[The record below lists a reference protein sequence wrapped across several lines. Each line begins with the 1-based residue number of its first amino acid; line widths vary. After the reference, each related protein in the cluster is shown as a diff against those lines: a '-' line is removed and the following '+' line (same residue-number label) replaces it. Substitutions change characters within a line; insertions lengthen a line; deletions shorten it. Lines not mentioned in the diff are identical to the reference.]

1 MTPKDTSRLC
11 LKGVQQRRRVNVI
24 VIRIPMQIP
33 LKYIIRSSTSR
44 RLTTVITML
53 GVALVVFVFSAVL
66 MMANGVQKTLRS
78 TGSDDNMIVVRK
90 AAMSEI
96 MSIIDREAAGIIVNL
111 PQVARFADGRPM
123 SSKEVVVIINLNKL
137 GAEGISNVTVRGV
150 EEPAFQL
157 RPQVRIVRGRM
168 FNWGA
173 REVIAGAGITNR
185 FAGAQI
191 GEKVKFGG
199 DVWTV
204 VGIFDS
210 EGSGFDSELW
220 GDLNQIADAFKRTS
234 LSTVTVRLKDPN
246 EFSTVVAAFEA
257 DNRLQYFAPKREK
270 QFFEEQS
277 EMMATFIRILGIFIT
292 VIFSAGAMIG
302 AMITMYGAVA
312 NRTVEIGTLR
322 ALGFF
327 RRSILLAFLVESLFL
342 SLVGGLVGLGI
353 ASLLQFFT
361 ISTLNFGSFSELAF
375 SFALSP
381 SIIATSLGFSLLMG
395 LIGGFLPAVG
405 AARLN
410 IIQAL
415 RAV

>member
-1 MTPKDTSRLC
+1 
-11 LKGVQQRRRVNVI
+11 
-24 VIRIPMQIP
+24 MQLP
-33 LKYIIRSSTSR
+33 LKYIVRSSASR
-44 RLTTVITML
+44 RLTTAITMI

-78 TGSDDNMIVVRK
+78 TGSDDNVIVVRK

-96 MSIIDREAAGIIVNL
+96 MSIIDREAAGIAVNL
-111 PQVARFADGRPM
+111 PQVARYADGRPM

-137 GAEGISNVTVRGV
+137 GSDGISNVTVRGV
-150 EEPAFQL
+150 EEAAFQL
-157 RPQVRIVRGRM
+157 RPQVRIVQGRM
-168 FNWGA
+168 FHWGA

-199 DVWTV
+199 DLWTV

-210 EGSGFDSELW
+210 DGSGFDSELW
-220 GDLNQIADAFKRTS
+220 GDLNQIADAFKRNS
-234 LSTVTVRLKDPN
+234 LSTVTVRLKNPDD
-246 EFSTVVAAFEA
+246 FSDVTSAFEA
-257 DNRLQYFAPKREK
+257 DNRLQYFTPKREK
-270 QFFEEQS
+270 KFFEEQS

-292 VIFSAGAMIG
+292 IIFSTGAMIG

-327 RRSILLAFLVESLFL
+327 RRSILLAFLIESLFL
-342 SLVGGLVGLGI
+342 SLGGGLLGLGI

-381 SIIATSLGFSLLMG
+381 QIVAISLGFSLLMG
-395 LIGGFLPAVG
+395 LVGGFLPAVH

>member
-1 MTPKDTSRLC
+1 M
-11 LKGVQQRRRVNVI
+11 
-24 VIRIPMQIP
+24 MQIP
-33 LKYIIRSSTSR
+33 LKYILRSSVSR
-44 RLTTVITML
+44 RLTTVITIL

-78 TGSDDNMIVVRK
+78 TGSDDNLIVVRK
-90 AAMSEI
+90 AALSEI
-96 MSIIDREAAGIIVNL
+96 MSIIDREAAGIMVNL
-111 PQVARFADGRPM
+111 PQVMRFPDGTPM

-137 GAEGISNVTVRGV
+137 GSAGISNVTVRGV
-150 EEPAFQL
+150 EEAAFQL
-157 RPQVRIVRGRM
+157 RPQVRIVEGRT
-168 FNWGA
+168 FRWGS
-173 REVIAGAGITNR
+173 REVIAGAGITHR

-199 DVWTV
+199 DFWTV
-204 VGIFDS
+204 VGTFDS

-220 GDLNQIADAFKRTS
+220 GDLDQIADAFKRSS
-234 LSTVTVRLKDPN
+234 LSTVTLRLKNPDD
-246 EFSTVVAAFEA
+246 FSEVASAFES
-257 DNRLQYFAPKREK
+257 DNRLQYFVPKREK
-270 QFFEEQS
+270 RFFEEQS
-277 EMMATFIRILGIFIT
+277 EMMAKFIRILGIFIT
-292 VIFSAGAMIG
+292 VIFSTGATIG

-327 RRSILLAFLVESLFL
+327 RRSILMAFLIESLVI
-342 SLVGGLVGLGI
+342 SLGGGLLGLGI

-375 SFALSP
+375 SFAISP
-381 SIIATSLGFSLLMG
+381 GIVAISLGFSLLMG
-395 LIGGFLPAVG
+395 LIGGFLPAIG

-410 IIQAL
+410 IVQAL

>member
-1 MTPKDTSRLC
+1 
-11 LKGVQQRRRVNVI
+11 
-24 VIRIPMQIP
+24 MQIP
-33 LKYIIRSSTSR
+33 LKYIIRSSISR

-53 GVALVVFVFSAVL
+53 GIALVVFVFSAVL

-96 MSIIDREAAGIIVNL
+96 MSILDREAAAIMVNL
-111 PQVARFADGRPM
+111 PHVARFADGRPM

-157 RPQVRIVRGRM
+157 RPQVRIVQGRM

-173 REVIAGAGITNR
+173 REVVAGAGITNR

-220 GDLNQIADAFKRTS
+220 GDLNQIADAFKRNS
-234 LSTVTVRLKDPN
+234 LSTVTMRLKDPN

-257 DNRLQYFAPKREK
+257 DNRLQYFAPKLEK
-270 QFFEEQS
+270 KFFEEQS

-327 RRSILLAFLVESLFL
+327 RRSILLAFLIESLFL
-342 SLVGGLVGLGI
+342 SFVGGLVGLGI

>member
-1 MTPKDTSRLC
+1 
-11 LKGVQQRRRVNVI
+11 
-24 VIRIPMQIP
+24 MQIP
-33 LKYIIRSSTSR
+33 LKYIVRSSTSR
-44 RLTTVITML
+44 RLTTVITIL
-53 GVALVVFVFSAVL
+53 GIALVVFVFSAVL

-96 MSIIDREAAGIIVNL
+96 MSILDREAAGIMVNL
-111 PQVARFADGRPM
+111 PHVARFADGRPM

-157 RPQVRIVRGRM
+157 RPQVRIVQGRM

-185 FAGAQI
+185 FVGAQI

-234 LSTVTVRLKDPN
+234 LSTVTLRLKDPN
-246 EFSTVVAAFEA
+246 EFSTVVSTFEA

-270 QFFEEQS
+270 KFFEEQS

-292 VIFSAGAMIG
+292 IIFSTGAMIG

-327 RRSILLAFLVESLFL
+327 RRSILLAFLIESLFL
-342 SLVGGLVGLGI
+342 SFVGGLVGLGI
-353 ASLLQFFT
+353 ASLLQFVS

-381 SIIATSLGFSLLMG
+381 SIIAVSLGFSLLMG

-405 AARLN
+405 AAQLN

>member
-1 MTPKDTSRLC
+1 
-11 LKGVQQRRRVNVI
+11 
-24 VIRIPMQIP
+24 MQIP
-33 LKYIIRSSTSR
+33 LKYVLRSSVAR

-53 GVALVVFVFSAVL
+53 GIALVVFVFTAVL

-96 MSIIDREAAGIIVNL
+96 MSILDREAAGIVVSMT
-111 PQVARFADGRPM
+111 QVARFADGRPI
-123 SSKEVVVIINLNKL
+123 SSKEVVSIINLNKL
-137 GAEGISNVTVRGV
+137 GAEGISNVSVRGV
-150 EEPAFQL
+150 EEAAFQL
-157 RPQVRIVRGRM
+157 RPQVKVVQGRM
-168 FNWGA
+168 FRWGA

-185 FAGAQI
+185 FVGTQI

-199 DVWTV
+199 DIWTV

-220 GDLNQIADAFKRTS
+220 GDLNQIAGAFKRS
-234 LSTVTVRLKDPN
+234 SFSTVTARLKNPDD
-246 EFSTVVAAFEA
+246 FAAVLAAFEG

-270 QFFEEQS
+270 KFFEEQS

-292 VIFSAGAMIG
+292 VIFSTGAMIG
-302 AMITMYGAVA
+302 AMITMYGSVA
-312 NRTVEIGTLR
+312 NRTVEIGTMR
-322 ALGFF
+322 ALGFY
-327 RRSILLAFLVESLFL
+327 RRSIMLAFLIESIVL
-342 SLVGGLVGLGI
+342 SVGGGAVGVGL
-353 ASLLQFFT
+353 ASILQFFT
-361 ISTLNFGSFSELAF
+361 ISTLNLGSFSELAF

-381 SIIATSLGFSLLMG
+381 QIIAQSLGFSLLMG
-395 LIGGFLPAVG
+395 LLGGFLPSVR

>member
-1 MTPKDTSRLC
+1 
-11 LKGVQQRRRVNVI
+11 
-24 VIRIPMQIP
+24 MQLP
-33 LKYIIRSSTSR
+33 LKYIVRSSVAR

-53 GVALVVFVFSAVL
+53 GVGLVVFVFTAVL
-66 MMANGVQKTLRS
+66 MMANGVQETLRS
-78 TGSDDNMIVVRK
+78 TGSDDNLLVARK

-96 MSIIDREAAGIIVNL
+96 MSIMDREAAGIIVNL
-111 PQVARFADGRPM
+111 PQVARSADGAPM

-137 GAEGISNVTVRGV
+137 GADGISNVTVRGV

-157 RPQVRIVRGRM
+157 RPQVRIVEGRM
-168 FNWGA
+168 FRWGA
-173 REVIAGAGITNR
+173 REVIAGSGITNR

-199 DVWTV
+199 DLWSV
-204 VGIFDS
+204 VGLFDAD
-210 EGSGFDSELW
+210 GSGFDSELW
-220 GDLNQIADAFKRTS
+220 GDLNQIADAFRRS
-234 LSTVTVRLKDPN
+234 SFSTVTVRLKDPADL
-246 EFSTVVAAFEA
+246 SGVLTAFES
-257 DNRLQYFAPKREK
+257 DNRLQYFVAKREK
-270 QFFEEQS
+270 KFFEEQS
-277 EMMATFIRILGIFIT
+277 EMMAKFIRILGIFIT
-292 VIFSAGAMIG
+292 VIFSTGAIIG
-302 AMITMYGAVA
+302 AMITMFGAVA

-327 RRSILLAFLVESLFL
+327 RRSILQAFLLEALVL
-342 SLVGGLVGLGI
+342 SLGGGLMGLGL

-381 SIIATSLGFSLLMG
+381 SIVLSSLGFSLLMG
-395 LIGGFLPAVG
+395 FVGGFLPAVR

-410 IIQAL
+410 IVLAL

>member
-1 MTPKDTSRLC
+1 
-11 LKGVQQRRRVNVI
+11 
-24 VIRIPMQIP
+24 MQIP
-33 LKYIIRSSTSR
+33 LKYVIRSSVSR

-53 GVALVVFVFSAVL
+53 GIALVVFVFSAVL

-96 MSIIDREAAGIIVNL
+96 MSILDREAAGIVINL
-111 PQVARFADGRPM
+111 PQVARDAEGKPI
-123 SSKEVVVIINLNKL
+123 SSKEVVVIINLSKL
-137 GAEGISNVTVRGV
+137 GADGISNVTVRGV
-150 EEPAFQL
+150 EEAAFEL
-157 RPQVRIVRGRM
+157 RPQVRVVQGRM

-185 FAGAQI
+185 FVGAQI

-220 GDLNQIADAFKRTS
+220 GDLNQIADAFKRSS
-234 LSTVTVRLKDPN
+234 LSTVTLRLKDPGD
-246 EFSTVVAAFEA
+246 FASVLAAFEA
-257 DNRLQYFAPKREK
+257 DNRLQYFVAKREK
-270 QFFEEQS
+270 KFFEEQS

-292 VIFSAGAMIG
+292 VIFSTGAMIG

-327 RRSILLAFLVESLFL
+327 RRSIMLAFLIESLFL
-342 SLVGGLVGLGI
+342 SFVGGLVGLGI
-353 ASLLQFFT
+353 ASLLQFVT

-381 SIIATSLGFSLLMG
+381 SIAAMSLGFSLLMG

-415 RAV
+415 RTV

>member
-1 MTPKDTSRLC
+1 
-11 LKGVQQRRRVNVI
+11 
-24 VIRIPMQIP
+24 MQIP
-33 LKYIIRSSTSR
+33 LKYILRSSTSR

-53 GVALVVFVFSAVL
+53 GIALVVFVFTAVL

-96 MSIIDREAAGIIVNL
+96 MSILDREAASIVVNL

-123 SSKEVVVIINLNKL
+123 SSKEVVVIINLDKL
-137 GAEGISNVTVRGV
+137 GADGISNVTVRGV
-150 EEPAFQL
+150 EEAAFQL
-157 RPQVRIVRGRM
+157 RPQVRIVEGRM
-168 FNWGA
+168 FRWGA
-173 REVIAGAGITNR
+173 REVIAGAGITDR
-185 FAGAQI
+185 FVGAQI
-191 GEKVKFGG
+191 GETVKFGG

-210 EGSGFDSELW
+210 DGSGFDSELW
-220 GDLNQIADAFKRTS
+220 GDLNQIADAFKRSS
-234 LSTVTVRLKDPN
+234 LSTVTARLKNPN
-246 EFSTVVAAFEA
+246 DFSEVTSAFES
-257 DNRLQYFAPKREK
+257 DNRLQYFTAKREK
-270 QFFEEQS
+270 KFFEEQS

-292 VIFSAGAMIG
+292 VIFSTGATIG
-302 AMITMYGAVA
+302 AMITMYGSVA
-312 NRTVEIGTLR
+312 NRTVEIGTMR
-322 ALGFF
+322 ALGFY
-327 RRSILLAFLVESLFL
+327 RRSILLAFLIESIVL
-342 SLVGGLVGLGI
+342 SLGGGAVGLAL

-381 SIIATSLGFSLLMG
+381 RIATQSLGFSLLMG
-395 LIGGFLPAVG
+395 LLGGFLPSVR
-405 AARLN
+405 AARLD

>member
-1 MTPKDTSRLC
+1 
-11 LKGVQQRRRVNVI
+11 
-24 VIRIPMQIP
+24 MQVP
-33 LKYIIRSSTSR
+33 LKYIVRSSTSR

-66 MMANGVQKTLRS
+66 MMPHGVQKTLRS

-96 MSIIDREAAGIIVNL
+96 MSILDREAAGIIVNL
-111 PQVARFADGRPM
+111 PHVARFADGRPM

-137 GAEGISNVTVRGV
+137 GADGISNVTVRGV

-157 RPQVRIVRGRM
+157 RPQVRIVQGRM
-168 FNWGA
+168 FHWGA

-185 FAGAQI
+185 FVGAQI

-210 EGSGFDSELW
+210 DGSGFDSELW
-220 GDLNQIADAFKRTS
+220 GDLNQIADAFKRSS
-234 LSTVTVRLKDPN
+234 LSTVTLRLKDPS
-246 EFSTVVAAFEA
+246 EFSSVVSAFEA

-270 QFFEEQS
+270 KFFEEQS

-292 VIFSAGAMIG
+292 VIFSTGAVIG
-302 AMITMYGAVA
+302 AMMTMYGAVA

-327 RRSILLAFLVESLFL
+327 RRSILLAFLIESLFL
-342 SLVGGLVGLGI
+342 SLAGGLIGLGI

-381 SIIATSLGFSLLMG
+381 SIIVMSLGFSVLMG
-395 LIGGFLPAVG
+395 LLGGFLPAVG

>member
-1 MTPKDTSRLC
+1 M
-11 LKGVQQRRRVNVI
+11 
-24 VIRIPMQIP
+24 MQIP
-33 LKYIIRSSTSR
+33 LKYILRSSVSR
-44 RLTTVITML
+44 RLTTVITIL

-78 TGSDDNMIVVRK
+78 TGSDDNLIVVRK
-90 AAMSEI
+90 AALSEI
-96 MSIIDREAAGIIVNL
+96 MSIIDREAAGIMVNL
-111 PQVARFADGRPM
+111 PQVMRFPDGTPM
-123 SSKEVVVIINLNKL
+123 TSKEVVVIINLNKL
-137 GAEGISNVTVRGV
+137 GSAGISNVTVRGV
-150 EEPAFQL
+150 EEAAFQL
-157 RPQVRIVRGRM
+157 RPQVRIVEGRT
-168 FNWGA
+168 FRWGS
-173 REVIAGAGITNR
+173 REVIAGAGITHR

-199 DVWTV
+199 DFWTV

-220 GDLNQIADAFKRTS
+220 GDLDQIADAFKRSS
-234 LSTVTVRLKDPN
+234 LSTVTLRLKNPDD
-246 EFSTVVAAFEA
+246 FSDVASAFES
-257 DNRLQYFAPKREK
+257 DNRLQYFVPKREK
-270 QFFEEQS
+270 RFFEEQS
-277 EMMATFIRILGIFIT
+277 EMMAKFIRILGIFIT
-292 VIFSAGAMIG
+292 IIFSTGATIG

-327 RRSILLAFLVESLFL
+327 RRSILLAFLIESLVL
-342 SLVGGLVGLGI
+342 SFGGGLLGLGI
-353 ASLLQFFT
+353 ASLLQFVT

-381 SIIATSLGFSLLMG
+381 GIVATSLGFSLLMG
-395 LIGGFLPAVG
+395 LIGGFLPAIG

-410 IIQAL
+410 IVQAL

>member
-1 MTPKDTSRLC
+1 
-11 LKGVQQRRRVNVI
+11 
-24 VIRIPMQIP
+24 MQIP
-33 LKYIIRSSTSR
+33 LKYIVRSSISR

-53 GVALVVFVFSAVL
+53 GIALVVFVFSAVL

-96 MSIIDREAAGIIVNL
+96 MSILDREAAAIMVNL
-111 PQVARFADGRPM
+111 PHVARFADGRPM

-157 RPQVRIVRGRM
+157 RPQVRIVQGRM

-173 REVIAGAGITNR
+173 REVVAGAGITNR

-220 GDLNQIADAFKRTS
+220 GDLNQIADAFKRNS
-234 LSTVTVRLKDPN
+234 LSTVTMRLKDPN
-246 EFSTVVAAFEA
+246 EFSMVVAAFEA
-257 DNRLQYFAPKREK
+257 DNRLQYFAPKLEK
-270 QFFEEQS
+270 KFFEEQS

-327 RRSILLAFLVESLFL
+327 RRSILLAFLIESLFL
-342 SLVGGLVGLGI
+342 SFVGGLVGLGI

-381 SIIATSLGFSLLMG
+381 SIVATSLGFSLLMG